1 MTALLTIAAIT
12 GLPVA
17 ASFWSHRVA
26 DRDWGVR

>member
-1 MTALLTIAAIT
+1 MTALLTIAAIA

-26 DRDWGVR
+26 DRAWGVR

>member
-12 GLPVA
+12 ALPVA

-26 DRDWGVR
+26 DRARGVR